1 MTGDEFRAALDDMQI
16 PQRRLALWLA
26 TFGSTTE
33 RGHVDTVYRWSNAGT
48 EAVPDTAA
56 AIVDLLRRI
65 REAGQGL
72 PWKR

>member
-1 MTGDEFRAALDDMQI
+1 MTGDQFRAALDEVGI

-26 TFGSTTE
+26 TFGTTTE
-33 RGHVDTVYRWSNAGT
+33 GSHINTVNRWAKAGA
-48 EAVPDTAA
+48 EPVPDTAA

>member
-1 MTGDEFRAALDDMQI
+1 MTGDEFRGALDELQT

-26 TFGSTTE
+26 SFGTTSEQSHVST
-33 RGHVDTVYRWSNAGT
+33 VNRWAKAGT
-48 EAVPDTAA
+48 EPVPDTAA